1 VGDASG
7 PAAARRRLH
16 PCHEENAIMLK
27 WAIIFAVLAVVLGL
41 LGFTGIAGAFMG
53 IAKILFWLA
62 VIIFVVLLV
71 LGVTVFK
78 KVT

>member
-1 VGDASG
+1 VEDVSG
-7 PAAARRRLH
+7 PAAVRRRLH
-16 PCHEENAIMLK
+16 PCQENAIMLK